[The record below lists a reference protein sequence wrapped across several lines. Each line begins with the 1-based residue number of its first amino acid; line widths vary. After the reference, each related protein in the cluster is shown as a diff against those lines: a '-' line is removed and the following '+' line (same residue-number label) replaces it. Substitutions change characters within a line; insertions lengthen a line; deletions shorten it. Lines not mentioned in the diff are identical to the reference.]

1 MSKTLDKATN
11 PYASRDIGE
20 EFAVADH
27 QANVSAPSNAGGAK
41 FIQTCQQWNRPTCI
55 DKSVLI

>member
-41 FIQTCQQWNRPTCI
+41 YIQTCQ
-55 DKSVLI
+55 